1 MRFFF
6 GAAGSAGGQVSFP
19 GVESAAAAPRSASEI
34 RSTVTTARSVQALRR
49 ASSRR
54 NPGQDGER
62 EPAADA
68 YWSSLLQDRP
78 GGYRESGF
86 Q

>member
-6 GAAGSAGGQVSFP
+6 GAAGSAGGHVSFP
-19 GVESAAAAPRSASEI
+19 GVESSAASRSASEI
-34 RSTVTTARSVQALRR
+34 RSTVATARSVQALRR